1 MPSGKKI
8 RVCLLQGPKEDT
20 EHDFALDQIALSNK
34 QLLPA
39 GLPLEDISGMQRVAQ
54 RIWRSCALP
63 QNYISVFC
71 GRAGKN
77 DNIRQL
83 MTIAAFCMRYSSFR
97 LASAKC
103 NDKCTSGQCKFTL
116 MLMYFNWIAFFFSL
130 LCIMCHQSPL
140 WPTQPL

>member
-54 RIWRSCALP
+54 RIWRSCAPP

-77 DNIRQL
+77 DTCNIL
-83 MTIAAFCMRYSSFR
+83 HA
-97 LASAKC
+97 
-103 NDKCTSGQCKFTL
+103 
-116 MLMYFNWIAFFFSL
+116 L
-130 LCIMCHQSPL
+130 L
-140 WPTQPL
+140 